1 MKLVLLPPEEAAPS
15 VDSFTNHFLYV
26 PLIESFCY
34 LPVHILKSP
43 PLRSASYPLPE
54 ISPKILKPKGCF
66 LGTGDLFYN

>member
-15 VDSFTNHFLYV
+15 VDSFTNLSV

-34 LPVHILKSP
+34 LPVHILQSP

-54 ISPKILKPKGCF
+54 ISPEILKPKGCF
-66 LGTGDLFYN
+66 LGTGNVFYN